1 MIRHLRR
8 STQTCRLSG
17 CHATLPRK
25 GVTFRKMAARKTV
38 FIYQVKTATAKPRH
52 YLQCFDMGNYTA
64 PFLQKQY
71 SFCPAQNPLQ
81 FKQFPIAHKKTTVMS
96 LSHEAVLSLQN
107 RQNDEHVYEID
118 QSTYTGNLNK
128 SET

>member
-1 MIRHLRR
+1 
-8 STQTCRLSG
+8 
-17 CHATLPRK
+17 
-25 GVTFRKMAARKTV
+25 
-38 FIYQVKTATAKPRH
+38 
-52 YLQCFDMGNYTA
+52 
-64 PFLQKQY
+64 
-71 SFCPAQNPLQ
+71 
-81 FKQFPIAHKKTTVMS
+81 MS